1 MRAHM
6 AAGLMGIGS
15 IFLAFGAVVLVISF
29 AASRAD
35 PQRSLAG
42 MHMLAIESIVGGA
55 ILFGVG
61 ALLHRSGRNSVTGNG

>member
-1 MRAHM
+1 MRSHV

-42 MHMLAIESIVGGA
+42 MHVLAIESIVGGA
-55 ILFGVG
+55 ILVGVG
-61 ALLHRSGRNSVTGNG
+61 ALLNRSGRKSAGSAT